1 MYKPARRTGRTT
13 RMLEYALKRAA
24 LEPVY
29 VVAYDYNHEQTLWS
43 IVSDITNGRVRKGTL
58 TNLRIITREAQW
70 QVPGGVEMI
79 WDHWTLE
86 CMNDYTLDQIHR
98 FDQE

>member
-29 VVAYDYNHEQTLWS
+29 VIAYDYRHEKTLWHM
-43 IVSDITNGRVRKGTL
+43 VYGITSGKVREGTL
-58 TNLRIITREAQW
+58 TNLRIITKDSQRQIAGEAE
-70 QVPGGVEMI
+70 VV

-86 CMNDYTLDQIHR
+86 CMYAYPLNQLHR